1 LPHYRFFLLE
11 DRGGS
16 TVKIRD
22 IVPVAMGQKEADV
35 ILSNASIVNVFTGKI
50 EEGNIALF
58 RKRIAGIGDY
68 HEGKKV
74 IDLKGRTILPGFID
88 AHLHIESSMVSP
100 REFARAV
107 LSKGTTTVIADPHE
121 ITNVL
126 GIEGLEYM
134 IHSTEGIPLN
144 VYIAL
149 PSAVPATSLETSGA
163 RLGPEDMVSLVD
175 KYPQRI
181 IALGEVMNFPGVLH
195 TDRELIAKIEILRH
209 EYKKIDGHAPG
220 LSGKDL
226 NAYID
231 AFIRSDHESTTAKEA
246 LEKVSRGMQVLIR
259 EGTAAKNMEALL
271 RAVDV
276 NNHVFFSFCTDDRD
290 PLDIIREGHIN
301 YLIKKA
307 IRLGLDPIIAVR
319 MATINTALHYNLRSM
334 GAIAP
339 GYKADLVVVD
349 NMEDLNIEMVIK
361 DSRIVAE
368 NENIVAPLEGVYQN
382 LPKSSVRMTLPEY
395 NVETFRIPARSR
407 RIRVIGVKKD
417 DLYTDPLIMDAKIVN
432 GQAVADPDRDISKV
446 GVLDR
451 YKGEHIARA
460 FARGFGIRH
469 GAIATTIGHDAHN
482 LCVVGVSDEDMY
494 RAVKRI
500 EELEGGIVVVIDK
513 KVRAEIALPIAGL
526 MSNKDLNEVVGELE
540 EIKNAVAVMGS
551 DKDILM
557 VLHFIQLAVIPEIRV
572 TDRGLV
578 NVLEQRLID
587 LFLEDEA

>member
-1 LPHYRFFLLE
+1 
-11 DRGGS
+11 
-16 TVKIRD
+16 
-22 IVPVAMGQKEADV
+22 
-35 ILSNASIVNVFTGKI
+35 
-50 EEGNIALF
+50 
-58 RKRIAGIGDY
+58 
-68 HEGKKV
+68 
-74 IDLKGRTILPGFID
+74 
-88 AHLHIESSMVSP
+88 MVSP

-209 EYKKIDGHAPG
+209 KYKKIDGHAPG
-220 LSGKDL
+220 LSGKEL

-231 AFIRSDHESTTAKEA
+231 AFIRSDHESTTAQEA

-259 EGTAAKNMEALL
+259 EGTAAKNMEALIK
-271 RAVDV
+271 AVDAK
-276 NNHVFFSFCTDDRD
+276 NHGFFSFCTDDRD
-290 PLDIIREGHIN
+290 PIDIIREGHIN

-349 NMEDLNIEMVIK
+349 NLDNLNIEMVIK

-368 NENIVAPLEGVYQN
+368 NESIVAPLEGVYQN

-407 RIRVIGVKKD
+407 RIRVIGMKKD

-446 GVLDR
+446 VVLDR

-469 GAIATTIGHDAHN
+469 GAIATTIGHDSHN

-494 RAVKRI
+494 EAVKRI
-500 EELEGGIVVVIDK
+500 EELKGGIVVVIDK
-513 KVRAEIALPIAGL
+513 KVQAEIALPIAGL

-540 EIKNAVAVMGS
+540 EIKRAVAVMGS

-557 VLHFIQLAVIPEIRV
+557 ILHFIQLAVIPEIRV
-572 TDRGLV
+572 TDCGLV
-578 NVLEQRLID
+578 NVIEQRLID
-587 LFLEDEA
+587 LFIEDDTS

>member
-1 LPHYRFFLLE
+1 
-11 DRGGS
+11 
-16 TVKIRD
+16 VKIRD
-22 IVPVAMGQKEADV
+22 IVPVALGQKEADV
-35 ILSNASIVNVFTGKI
+35 ILSNANIVNIFTGKI
-50 EEGNIALF
+50 EKGNIALF

-68 HEGKKV
+68 HEGKEV
-74 IDLKGRTILPGFID
+74 IDLGGRTILPGFID

-126 GIEGLEYM
+126 GIEGLEY
-134 IHSTEGIPLN
+134 IIKTTEGIPLN

-149 PSAVPATSLETSGA
+149 PSAVPATTMETAGA

-195 TDRELIAKIEILRH
+195 RDRELIAKIEILRH

-220 LSGKDL
+220 LRGREL

-231 AFIRSDHESTTAKEA
+231 AFIRSDHESTTAEEA

-259 EGTAAKNMEALL
+259 EGTAAKNLEALIK
-271 RAVDV
+271 AVDV
-276 NNHVFFSFCTDDRD
+276 NNHGFFSFCTDDRD

-301 YLIKKA
+301 YLVRKS

-334 GAIAP
+334 GASAP

-349 NMEDLNIEMVIK
+349 NLTDLNIEIVIK

-368 NENIVAPLEGVYQN
+368 NESIVAPLEGIYQN
-382 LPKSSVRMTLPEY
+382 PPQGSGRMSLPEY
-395 NVETFRIPARSR
+395 DVETFRIPARSE
-407 RIRVIGVKKD
+407 RIRVIGMRED
-417 DLYTDPLIMDAKIVN
+417 DIYTDTLIMDAKISN
-432 GQAVADPDRDISKV
+432 GQAVADPNRDIVKV
-446 GVLDR
+446 VVFDR
-451 YKGEHIARA
+451 YEGEHLACA
-460 FARGFGIRH
+460 FARGFGILR

-482 LCVVGVSDEDMY
+482 LCVAGVNDKDMY
-494 RAVKRI
+494 IAVKRV
-500 EELEGGIVVVIDK
+500 EELRGGIVVVIDE

-526 MSNKDLNEVVGELE
+526 MSDKELNEVVRELE
-540 EIKNAVAVMGS
+540 EMKCAVVAMGS

-557 VLHFIQLAVIPEIRV
+557 PLSFIQLAVIPELRI
-572 TDRGLV
+572 TDHGLV
-578 NVLEQRLID
+578 SVLEQHLVD
-587 LFLEDEA
+587 LFT

>member
-1 LPHYRFFLLE
+1 M
-11 DRGGS
+11 
-16 TVKIRD
+16 KIRD

-74 IDLKGRTILPGFID
+74 IDLKGRMILPGFID

-149 PSAVPATSLETSGA
+149 PSAVPATSMETSGA

-220 LSGKDL
+220 LSGKEL

-259 EGTAAKNMEALL
+259 EGTAAKNMEALIK
-271 RAVDV
+271 AVDV

-290 PLDIIREGHIN
+290 PLDIVREGHIN

-349 NMEDLNIEMVIK
+349 NLDNLNIEMVIK

-407 RIRVIGVKKD
+407 RIRVIGMKKD
-417 DLYTDPLIMDAKIVN
+417 DLYTDHLIMDAKIIN

-446 GVLDR
+446 VVLDR
-451 YKGEHIARA
+451 YEGEHIARA

-494 RAVKRI
+494 GAVKRI
-500 EELEGGIVVVIDK
+500 EKLEGGIVVVIDK

-540 EIKNAVAVMGS
+540 EIKRAVAVMGS

-557 VLHFIQLAVIPEIRV
+557 ILHFIQLAVIPEIRV

-587 LFLEDEA
+587 LFLEDGSS